1 MWSMGVD
8 IEFADFDV
16 DPTNPES
23 MLMYNIQGSIAQY
36 NKAKILA
43 NSKRGRIAKAKKGEF
58 PSSRRLYGYTFKKET
73 VTPEINEEEKSVLI
87 QMKDMLLYEGMSS
100 NERAKHLSK
109 IGIPALLVM
118 HGIKQFVQV
127 NGKKKQIPRPR
138 EEWILIKIP
147 QIWNHETKNLILEAL
162 KKNTRNFGRKSK
174 DYVLKGKVKCGRCG
188 GTCGSGITSKT
199 KSGIY
204 KYYSCS
210 NKRRKSYIN
219 GVKIITCEGK
229 NWRVDI
235 VDEVFWK
242 WFKNEV
248 PLPLKQFENYL
259 LNKNMR
265 NESTSLKSENV
276 RNQLKRLS
284 SEQDKYILLFG
295 KIKISE
301 KQYDDFTQ
309 PIVRQ
314 ISYLENELVKITQI
328 EESIDN
334 SLDIYNVTLN
344 FTRAFREL
352 LETRLN
358 TSEKRILIDYFIDEV
373 IFLTDNNE
381 LKVVFK

>member
-1 MWSMGVD
+1 MPAPEGNAWHQATVSRMFNNLDYTG
-8 IEFADFDV
+8 DF
-16 DPTNPES
+16 
-23 MLMYNIQGSIAQY
+23 YY
-36 NKAKILA
+36 
-43 NSKRGRIAKAKKGEF
+43 GRTE
-58 PSSRRLYGYTFKKET
+58 
-73 VTPEINEEEKSVLI
+73 V
-87 QMKDMLLYEGMSS
+87 
-100 NERAKHLSK
+100 
-109 IGIPALLVM
+109 
-118 HGIKQFVQV
+118 VQV
-127 NGKKKQIPRPR
+127 NGEKKQVPRPR

-147 QIWNHETKNLILEAL
+147 QIWSHETRDMILEAL

-174 DYVLKGKVKCGRCG
+174 DYVLKGKIKCGRCG

-210 NKRRKSYIN
+210 NKRRKTYIN

-248 PLPLKQFENYL
+248 PLPLKQFEKYL
-259 LNKNMR
+259 LNTNLSY
-265 NESTSLKSENV
+265 ESTSLKSENV

-295 KIKISE
+295 KNKISE
-301 KQYDDFTQ
+301 KQYDDFTR

-314 ISYLENELVKITQI
+314 ISYLENELVKLKQI
-328 EESIDN
+328 EAAMDS
-334 SLDIYNVTLN
+334 SLDIHNLILN

-352 LETRLN
+352 LETKLN

-373 IFLTDNNE
+373 ILTDNNE
-381 LKVVFK
+381 LKVIFK